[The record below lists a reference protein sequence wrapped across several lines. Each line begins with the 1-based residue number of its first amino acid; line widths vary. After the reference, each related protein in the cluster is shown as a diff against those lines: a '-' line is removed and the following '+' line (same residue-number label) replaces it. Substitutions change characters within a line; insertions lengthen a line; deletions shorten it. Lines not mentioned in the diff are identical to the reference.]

1 MRAHVQLDSE
11 MPLRQYF
18 LFVGGALLTLLF
30 AANWL
35 MPLPPSN
42 GLINSNVKLPVIRI
56 HSELKGPEAVMIDTG
71 KSTIGP
77 MLAARQ
83 DIVTPQAVTPS
94 ESTPD
99 EAFAHLDVPLRQQA
113 EVNEQKKTGEG
124 QQQTSREVMEARL
137 GHRIH
142 RSHPVYVGPV
152 PVRSGV
158 DFRDTFAQLVPRPL
172 KQAGRGEV
180 KNRRPM
186 TVFNQGW

>member
-124 QQQTSREVMEARL
+124 QRKQAARSWKPAWGIGFIVHIPCMLGLFPSVQASTSET
-137 GHRIH
+137 
-142 RSHPVYVGPV
+142 RSHSWSR
-152 PVRSGV
+152 VR
-158 DFRDTFAQLVPRPL
+158 
-172 KQAGRGEV
+172 
-180 KNRRPM
+180 
-186 TVFNQGW
+186 